1 MTARAGLTRWSRLR
15 SYGQDVLVEA
25 HPPLWQASGAL
36 PPLELYLRRN
46 RLMLVSP
53 GAIYSMEERYRSFA
67 GAFERIPRGFRPG
80 RALILGFGL
89 GSIALI
95 LQRLL
100 GLRPALTGV
109 DIDPRVVSMAQ
120 RYLPEA
126 LLTRTELICTD
137 ALSWVPICP
146 NRYELIA
153 VDLFVD
159 TEVPRGCA
167 NPAFLTALRRLL
179 TPKGLLF
186 FSRLEHEP
194 PGSRKEFEQAA
205 ATALPG
211 IDSFRVGGNMLYLW
225 QE

>member
-1 MTARAGLTRWSRLR
+1 MTARAALTRWSRLR

-25 HPPLWQASGAL
+25 HPSLWQPSGTL
-36 PPLELYLRRN
+36 PPLELYLRKN

-53 GAIYSMEERYRSFA
+53 GAIYSMEEHYRSFA
-67 GAFERIPRGFRPG
+67 GAFERMPRGFRPG

-95 LQRLL
+95 LHRLH
-100 GLRPALTGV
+100 GLRPVLTGV

-120 RYLPEA
+120 RYLPEP
-126 LLTRTELICTD
+126 LLKRTELICTD
-137 ALSWVPICP
+137 ALPWVPCCP

-153 VDLFVD
+153 VDMFVD

-167 NPAFLTALRRLL
+167 DHSFLTALRRLL

-186 FSRLEHEP
+186 FSRMDHELTD
-194 PGSRKEFEQAA
+194 SRKEFEQAA
-205 ATALPG
+205 LTALPG

-225 QE
+225 QG